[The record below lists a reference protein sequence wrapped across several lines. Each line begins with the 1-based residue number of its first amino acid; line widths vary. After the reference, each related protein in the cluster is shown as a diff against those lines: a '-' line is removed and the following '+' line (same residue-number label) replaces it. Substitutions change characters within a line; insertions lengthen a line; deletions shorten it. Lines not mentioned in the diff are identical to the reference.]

1 MLPTLSQ
8 IVQATCRHFEVQE
21 AVIWQ
26 SRRGRGSRSRAR
38 SVAMYLCQE
47 VGDMRLSA
55 IAEVFGLTSYASA
68 GATIRQLKARI
79 ECDAALGATIERL
92 KCDLVSESSTPVKS

>member
-1 MLPTLSQ
+1 
-8 IVQATCRHFEVQE
+8 
-21 AVIWQ
+21 
-26 SRRGRGSRSRAR
+26 
-38 SVAMYLCQE
+38 
-47 VGDMRLSA
+47 MRLSA

>member
-8 IVQATCRHFEVQE
+8 IVQATCRHFEVPE

-26 SRRGRGSRSRAR
+26 SRRGRGSKSRAR

-47 VGDMRLSA
+47 
-55 IAEVFGLTSYASA
+55 
-68 GATIRQLKARI
+68 TIRQLKTRT
-79 ECDAALGATIERL
+79 ERDAALAATIERL
-92 KCDLVSESSTPVKS
+92 KCDLVQASPKPVL

>member
-8 IVQATCRHFEVQE
+8 IVQATCRHFEVPE

-68 GATIRQLKARI
+68 GATIRQLKART
-79 ECDAALGATIERL
+79 ERDAALAATIARL
-92 KCDLVSESSTPVKS
+92 KCDLVSELPKIVF